1 MKITALL
8 IALTALAALAT
19 PPAVAGDR
27 GVVVVHRRPPVVV
40 ARPFLGQSV
49 VVARPFFGTRP
60 VVVARPLFPQG
71 PLIVQ
76 PSFVTPHSVIV
87 QRRVVVSRS
96 RFLFTA
102 PGTVVIV
109 R

>member
-27 GVVVVHRRPPVVV
+27 GVVVVHRRPVVV

-87 QRRVVVSRS
+87 QRRVVVPRS